1 MTKSP
6 LAIAVVA
13 LFANCSGGPGDYPTL
28 PSQPT
33 GNRSPGVGTSTTVAT
48 ASSTATQTD
57 TSATTSTTTTATNT
71 TTSTDDTNVVAI
83 VVDSGPD
90 NVEYVDGAFATVT
103 LCEPGTTTCQ
113 TLDHFLVDTGSTG
126 VRVLESAVSLA
137 LPALPATG
145 GAGLAECL
153 PFLDGSAWGPVRRAD
168 VQIGQKAASNLP
180 IQMIGVSTYPLP
192 SNCTGTP
199 ITDLQSLGAN
209 GILGVGVYLQ
219 DCGSS
224 CQVSGRAN
232 PGLYYACSGRTCS
245 TTAVLVAQQVSH
257 PVAAFAADN
266 NGVIIQLPSITAAGA
281 ASVAGRMLFGIG
293 TQPNNGLG
301 SSTVLPLDSN
311 GFITTT
317 YPVGGSSHLSF
328 LDSGSNAIFF
338 LTASTANIAQCSRPM
353 NDFYCPS
360 SPLNLAAQLS
370 GTSGAST
377 TVSFSVANAT
387 ALNTSYFAFDDIA
400 GPMPASGNDAS
411 TPTFDWG
418 LPFFFGR
425 NVATSIESQAT
436 PAGRGPYFAF

>member
-153 PFLDGSAWGPVRRAD
+153 PFLDGSAWGPVWAR
-168 VQIGQKAASNLP
+168 V
-180 IQMIGVSTYPLP
+180 
-192 SNCTGTP
+192 
-199 ITDLQSLGAN
+199 
-209 GILGVGVYLQ
+209 
-219 DCGSS
+219 
-224 CQVSGRAN
+224 
-232 PGLYYACSGRTCS
+232 
-245 TTAVLVAQQVSH
+245 
-257 PVAAFAADN
+257 
-266 NGVIIQLPSITAAGA
+266 
-281 ASVAGRMLFGIG
+281 
-293 TQPNNGLG
+293 
-301 SSTVLPLDSN
+301 
-311 GFITTT
+311 
-317 YPVGGSSHLSF
+317 
-328 LDSGSNAIFF
+328 
-338 LTASTANIAQCSRPM
+338 
-353 NDFYCPS
+353 
-360 SPLNLAAQLS
+360 
-370 GTSGAST
+370 
-377 TVSFSVANAT
+377 
-387 ALNTSYFAFDDIA
+387 
-400 GPMPASGNDAS
+400 
-411 TPTFDWG
+411 
-418 LPFFFGR
+418 
-425 NVATSIESQAT
+425 
-436 PAGRGPYFAF
+436 